1 MERLVSLVPARA
13 DSFVRHPDLFI
24 AAVGETPRLRAFEI
38 CNRLRLAGIRAEM
51 GYEGKSLKSQMKR
64 SDKLRCPFTLIIGDR
79 EVEEGRAYLRDMKNA
94 TQEAVSLES
103 VDGVLEIISNKIAG
117 RKEEIG

>member
-1 MERLVSLVPARA
+1 
-13 DSFVRHPDLFI
+13 
-24 AAVGETPRLRAFEI
+24 
-38 CNRLRLAGIRAEM
+38 M
-51 GYEGKSLKSQMKR
+51 GYEGKSLKSQRKR

-79 EVEEGRAYLRDMKNA
+79 EVEEKRGYLRDMKKA

-103 VDGVLEIISNKIAG
+103 IDGIAKTISSKIAG